1 MDQTITESG
10 TSCVNTLMSISHFIN
25 SSPNN
30 LSLISSDP
38 SRVCICEDNRPQCL
52 EYTRNVSV
60 YPGQTFNISAYV
72 VGQYMGTT
80 KGIVYAKFLNKSPTA
95 HLNSLEYSQIVG
107 QYFCDSTHNVLHYTI
122 LTNHSE
128 GNELL
133 VLTAQNVPV
142 SDFPDPKSYSIQ
154 MYCI

>member
-25 SSPNN
+25 SAPNN

-107 QYFCDSTHNVLHYTI
+107 QHLEQTNVLQTDNRI
-122 LTNHSE
+122 
-128 GNELL
+128 
-133 VLTAQNVPV
+133 
-142 SDFPDPKSYSIQ
+142 SYSAVVLRVLKYKRHYVIHTN
-154 MYCI
+154 CILSEICDGPI